1 MGDVAAATPAAAGEA
16 AARPRRRSLP
26 KPGAGPR
33 RLPSKPGDGPPKRS
47 ISLDGQSGSGRKLPS
62 LDLDPI
68 SERVGRTRS
77 VPTPP
82 SRNGLADTV
91 VEQKKRIAE
100 LKDELEES
108 DRASESKAAELEAKL
123 KASQQA
129 ELLSR
134 GRVADLQ
141 LELANLS
148 TSAADRALSEAK
160 ERSHKTAIE
169 KLEAILAAKTRECE
183 VLEIKVMRLE
193 KEGASGSAD
202 AVNIETIKQLESRL
216 EASKKRNNDQAAE
229 LGKFAARVESM
240 QQLLDDKEDLV
251 ENYRSMIATQTS
263 QLSSLQGMHS
273 NVQAELVSLKVFS
286 NEQSG
291 FVTNLNEENAKLV
304 NEIQRLKSQAETRDR
319 QLHESVAIAKKAL
332 LKQKDQNE
340 KLHAQLQEA
349 KRSSRDKKSKR

>member
-1 MGDVAAATPAAAGEA
+1 
-16 AARPRRRSLP
+16 
-26 KPGAGPR
+26 
-33 RLPSKPGDGPPKRS
+33 
-47 ISLDGQSGSGRKLPS
+47 
-62 LDLDPI
+62 
-68 SERVGRTRS
+68 
-77 VPTPP
+77 
-82 SRNGLADTV
+82 V